1 MVKKAG
7 RDSRTQAPAGPVWL
21 NATSD
26 GVDLL
31 VHVQPGARRSGVVG
45 LHGGRLKVAV
55 AAPAIDG
62 RANAALLGLLAAA
75 AGLPLRSATLV
86 AGAGAR
92 DKRVHLAGIGADALR
107 ARLAVD

>member
-7 RDSRTQAPAGPVWL
+7 RDSRTQAPAGPAWL
-21 NATSD
+21 NASSE

-31 VHVQPGARRSGVVG
+31 VHVQPGARRNGVAG

-62 RANAALLGLLAAA
+62 RANLALLGVLAGA
-75 AGLPLRSATLV
+75 AGLPLRSVTLV
-86 AGAGAR
+86 AGAGSR

-107 ARLAVD
+107 ARLTVD

>member
-7 RDSRTQAPAGPVWL
+7 RDSRTQAQPGPAWV
-21 NATSD
+21 NATGD

-62 RANAALLGLLAAA
+62 RANAALLALLAVA
-75 AGLPLRSATLV
+75 AGLPARSVTLV
-86 AGAGAR
+86 AGAGSR
-92 DKRVHLAGIGADALR
+92 DKRVHLANVDPEALR
-107 ARLAVD
+107 ARLAAD